1 MERSELLK
9 LFFQSLRRGL
19 WNRAEK
25 VSDLPLSASDWKQ
38 LFELAHRQAVTGLW
52 IDGVSEG
59 NARPDDALWGKWIGH
74 LFHMEKVN
82 AFISRRGEQWVKEL
96 AEAGISASVFKGSS
110 VAVWYPRPL
119 HRSYGDIDIVVTGG
133 WEKLK
138 GFLEAQNTELFRC
151 ESDEIVIQ
159 DPQGVYIEFHRQ
171 WEYLYHPKSNARLQE
186 LCKDGLSD
194 EMYLVCL
201 ILHLQRHFLTYGIGL
216 KQVCDVAVM
225 LDSAQLN
232 FREIADILKSLH
244 AERFSRL
251 LFGFIY
257 VNLHSF
263 VDFPLPPITKGNDYE
278 LLQKVILQEGYDLKM
293 EQERVAGSQSRNL
306 IRILDNA
313 WFWTKRCFRLYCILP
328 KEAFGFLVYKVSRR
342 IKCVL
347 PGSFAS
353 LWMTKKEISG

>member
-9 LFFQSLRRGL
+9 LFFQSLRKGL

-25 VSDLPLSASDWKQ
+25 VSDLPLSASDWMQ

-82 AFISRRGEQWVKEL
+82 AFIFRRGEQWVKEL

-225 LDSAQLN
+225 LDSAQLDYGK
-232 FREIADILKSLH
+232 IAAILKELQM
-244 AERFSRL
+244 ETFSRL
-251 LFGFIY
+251 LFGFIS
-257 VNLHSF
+257 LHLCP
-263 VDFPLPPITKGNDYE
+263 VKDYPLPPITHGKKLE
-278 LLQKVILQEGYDLKM
+278 MLSEVIWQEGYELKM
-293 EQERVAGSQSRNL
+293 KQEARSESWGGSFSRMADNACFWAKRCLRLWSILPGEAGSFLLYKAR
-306 IRILDNA
+306 
-313 WFWTKRCFRLYCILP
+313 KRLN
-328 KEAFGFLVYKVSRR
+328 VN
-342 IKCVL
+342 
-347 PGSFAS
+347 
-353 LWMTKKEISG
+353 